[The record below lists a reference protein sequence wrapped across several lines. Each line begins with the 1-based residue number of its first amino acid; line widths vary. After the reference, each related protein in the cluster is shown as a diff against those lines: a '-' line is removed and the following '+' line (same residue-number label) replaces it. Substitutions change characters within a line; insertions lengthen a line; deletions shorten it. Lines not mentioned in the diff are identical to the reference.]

1 MSVGFIYSSYPQR
14 LRHFCSAVSSSAAR
28 IGVPPVEC
36 LPLAEPGA
44 RILVEWDAYFHL
56 LECCYSKLLSLL
68 DRPWRSRAMQ
78 KLHCSARPSLAVMH
92 AEPWEI

>member
-1 MSVGFIYSSYPQR
+1 VGRVF
-14 LRHFCSAVSSSAAR
+14 
-28 IGVPPVEC
+28 PP
-36 LPLAEPGA
+36 
-44 RILVEWDAYFHL
+44 

-92 AEPWEI
+92 ANLGKSKYLNILAIAVSARLLQCSRKPPRQASWVGEGSHARFF